1 MCKCLFLIG
10 WAGFLRQGLF
20 RRRFFSWPH
29 NKMQGSRCSQGVLR
43 NSCSDSFNKRKLKKT
58 FGKCFRKYSFFNF
71 FWKTLR
77 NNGNL
82 QITRPQ
88 FLKRPNS
95 WIYREFQNS
104 FFLAHPRV
112 VFSGGNFICHQ
123 GIPCKILGGLVST
136 TTSVSIQ
143 IIYMSARVTDNGTL
157 IVQPFDCCNRLQSNW
172 NWTC

>member
-112 VFSGGNFICHQ
+112 VFLAA
-123 GIPCKILGGLVST
+123 ILYAIKVSLVKYWASQYDY
-136 TTSVSIQ
+136 VSPHSDHIN
-143 IIYMSARVTDNGTL
+143 V
-157 IVQPFDCCNRLQSNW
+157 C
-172 NWTC
+172 

>member
-112 VFSGGNFICHQ
+112 VFPGGNFICHQ
-123 GIPCKILGGLVST
+123 GIPCKIL
-136 TTSVSIQ
+136 
-143 IIYMSARVTDNGTL
+143 A
-157 IVQPFDCCNRLQSNW
+157 
-172 NWTC
+172 